1 MQKSKIITIIIMSF
15 ILIYIFLA
23 QGYLYKLE
31 DIYTYIINPAFWIL
45 TAIVLKNF
53 LIPTYHTRK
62 FKKEIVQYVLITV
75 LIYVIVY
82 LISGLFVT
90 FGQNPYSTTLYGM
103 LLNFLTTGT
112 VIVAREYIR
121 YRLIHNVYQKDQKVM
136 AIAIII
142 LLTLVEF
149 NIIEFF
155 SSNLRGYLIFKQVF
169 YKMIPLLLKNILF
182 TYVAYK
188 VDYTANV
195 VYDLLIYI
203 FLWGSPILPKEPWVM
218 EAIIDS
224 IFPIILLLYIKYFLN
239 KKSRFKLERK
249 ISESANPVGLV
260 PLSILL
266 ILLIWFALGVLPIKP
281 IAVATRK
288 YGTNFISWRCGGY
301 KKM

>member
-1 MQKSKIITIIIMSF
+1 MQKSKIITIIIMCF
-15 ILIYIFLA
+15 ILIYVFLS
-23 QGYLYKLE
+23 QGCLYKLGN
-31 DIYTYIINPAFWIL
+31 IYTYIINPAFWIL
-45 TAIVLKNF
+45 TAILLKNF
-53 LIPTYHTRK
+53 LIPTYHTKK
-62 FKKEIVQYVLITV
+62 FKKEIIQYVLITV

-90 FGQNPYSTTLYGM
+90 FGQNPYSTTLYGIF
-103 LLNFLTTGT
+103 LNFLTTGT

-121 YRLIHNVYQKDQKVM
+121 YRLIQNVYQKDQKVI
-136 AIAIII
+136 AIAITI

-155 SSNLRGYLIFKQVF
+155 SSSLKGYLIFKQVF
-169 YKMIPLLLKNILF
+169 YKIIPLLLKNTLF

-188 VDYTANV
+188 VDYTPNI

-203 FLWGSPILPKEPWVM
+203 FLWVSPILPKGPWVM

-224 IFPIILLLYIKYFLN
+224 VFPIVLLLYIRYFLN

-249 ISESANPVGLV
+249 VGESANPAGLV
-260 PLSILL
+260 PLSVLL
-266 ILLIWFALGVLPIKP
+266 ILLIWFALGVFPIRP

-288 YGTNFISWRCGGY
+288 YGAKIINRRCGSY